1 MRAPLRPAVRHSV
14 TRDALPLTRPAK
26 YGRGVRA
33 SSTEHW
39 SLFRSL
45 AFLAA
50 TFAIVF
56 GAMLPSAVA
65 ASTAT
70 GSPIV
75 LCSGDQILVV
85 QDADGVSKQRKPS
98 PLDSLKCASCVL
110 ASFTA
115 LPPPP
120 PVHPVA
126 PPRIVAL
133 QPRAVWV
140 SLPSTQV
147 RTGLRPPSTAP
158 PLA

>member
-1 MRAPLRPAVRHSV
+1 MRALPPAVRHSV

-65 ASTAT
+65 ASTAA

-98 PLDSLKCASCVL
+98 LLDSLKCASCVL
-110 ASFTA
+110 ANFTA

-120 PVHPVA
+120 IHPVA

-133 QPRAVWV
+133 QPRAVWA